1 MCGRYTAA
9 KDFGEL
15 IKLVGVMMTRVPFFA
30 PRYNI
35 APTQMAAVI
44 YKERREPA
52 VKLMRWGLIPF
63 WAKDESVG
71 NALINARSETLESRN
86 AFREA
91 FKKRRCLI
99 LADSF
104 FEWQE
109 RAGKRQPF
117 RVMLKSGEPFF
128 LAGLWDRW
136 VKPPSRDQAETD
148 LDEAPAS
155 EMIESFTIITRAAN
169 EAIAPLHDRMPVMFS
184 EASFNWWMND
194 DDPRSEMHK
203 LVLGRPLDGPLK
215 IYPFGDLVNSPKTD
229 NPRWVASVRVSC
241 SMFTIFS
248 SPFIQLLRRWGCA

>member
-15 IKLVGVMMTRVPFFA
+15 IKLVGVVMARVPFFA

-35 APTQMAAVI
+35 APTQLAPVI
-44 YKERREPA
+44 FKERREPA
-52 VKLMRWGLIPF
+52 VKLMRWGLIPS

-71 NALINARSETLESRN
+71 NALINARSETLETRN

-91 FKKRRCLI
+91 LKKRRCLI

-128 LAGLWDRW
+128 FAGLWDRW
-136 VKPPSRDQAETD
+136 VKPPSAGKYETD

-155 EMIESFTIITRAAN
+155 ETVESFTIITRAAN

-215 IYPFGDLVNSPKTD
+215 IYPVSDLVNSPKTD
-229 NPRWVASVRVSC
+229 DPRC
-241 SMFTIFS
+241 
-248 SPFIQLLRRWGCA
+248 IQPV

>member
-15 IKLVGVMMTRVPFFA
+15 IKLVGVVMARVPFFS

-44 YKERREPA
+44 YKERHEPA
-52 VKLMRWGLIPF
+52 VKLMRWGLIPS

-99 LADSF
+99 PADSF

-109 RAGKRQPF
+109 RGGKRQPF

-128 LAGLWDRW
+128 FAGLWDRW
-136 VKPPSRDQAETD
+136 VKPPSRKNFDTD
-148 LDEAPAS
+148 LDEAPPS
-155 EMIESFTIITRAAN
+155 ETIDSFTIITRAAN
-169 EAIAPLHDRMPVMFS
+169 EAIAPLHDRMPVII
-184 EASFNWWMND
+184 ASNHFGWWMKD

-203 LVLGRPLDGPLK
+203 LAMDAPPDEPMK
-215 IYPFGDLVNSPKTD
+215 IYPVSDLVNSPKTD
-229 NPRWVASVRVSC
+229 DPRCIKPVRIERD
-241 SMFTIFS
+241 MFER
-248 SPFIQLLRRWGCA
+248 QWWGDG